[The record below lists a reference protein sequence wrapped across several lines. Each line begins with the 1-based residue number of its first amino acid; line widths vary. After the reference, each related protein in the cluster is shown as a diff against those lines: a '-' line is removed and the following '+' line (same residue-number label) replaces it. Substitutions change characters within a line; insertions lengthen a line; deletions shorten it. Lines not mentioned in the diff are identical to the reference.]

1 MNFQQ
6 GLSGLNASS
15 KNLDVIGNNIANAN
29 TYGAKAS
36 RAEFA
41 DMYANSVNGLTTAN
55 VGIGVRLADVAQQFT
70 QGSISTTSNPLDVAI
85 NGAGFF
91 MVQDT
96 ASNAGADALPLY
108 TRNGQ
113 FKLDKDGYVT
123 NTDGAKLLGYAVD
136 STTGTI
142 STARLTPLQLPTGLI
157 SPAISTGVSATI
169 NLDSRASV
177 VTAAFDPT
185 NPKSYT
191 SATSTTLYDSAG
203 EAVPVSFYFRK
214 TAEGSPAAGT
224 QDTWEVSATVDGA
237 QITDAWGSNVLQTLT
252 FDDSGKVVGTPKF
265 SLDIP
270 ASGTHTAI
278 SMTYDATADNGGI
291 DFSKITQYANQFS
304 VSDLAQV
311 GGRSAG
317 RISSINIE
325 ADGIITASYTN
336 GQTASAGQIPLAN
349 FRNPQGLQALGGNV
363 WRATGESG
371 LATALG
377 APQSGSLGSLQS
389 GALEES
395 NVDLTAE
402 LVNMMTAQRI
412 YQANAQT
419 VKTQDSVLQT
429 LVSLR

>member
-70 QGSISTTSNPLDVAI
+70 QGSITTTSNPLDVAI

-136 STTGTI
+136 DTGAV
-142 STARLTPLQLPTGLI
+142 STAKLTPLQLPTGLI
-157 SPAISTGVSATI
+157 APAISTGVSATV

-185 NPKSYT
+185 SPKSYT

-224 QDTWEVSATVDGA
+224 KDTWEVSATVDGA
-237 QITDAWGSNVLQTLT
+237 VVKDAGGSSVLQTLT
-252 FDDSGKVVGTPKF
+252 FDDSGKVIGTPKF
-265 SLDIP
+265 SLNIP

-278 SMTYDATADNGGI
+278 ALTYDATKDSGGI

-304 VSDLAQV
+304 VSDLNQV

-317 RISSINIE
+317 RISSISIE

-349 FRNPQGLQALGGNV
+349 FRNPQGLQPLGGNL
-363 WRATGESG
+363 WRASGESG

-377 APQSGSLGSLQS
+377 APQSGSLGALQS